1 MNRYRLRV
9 ISTVLLT
16 AILIVAFSWIAA
28 WQNYLWL
35 SRDAS
40 REKNLTREAVND
52 TLENLSA
59 SWTDY
64 ERKLIN
70 RYEVEAVLASLALQ
84 NVIEDENAP
93 ALNRGNNNVISIKD
107 GRLSSSNPAVS
118 TLGLDASLFR
128 GEQGSFAAPGQP
140 STYVA
145 YSISASSIT
154 LYDSN
159 GRETVSSGQW
169 ISLELGSDPDSSEDL
184 EQMLKTELPKIG
196 RTDRRILS
204 GPTYN
209 GITALGNGTMT
220 LSVSA
225 DCNEEDFFYVRDK
238 LNVSLQRIF
247 REHEYS
253 I

>member
-1 MNRYRLRV
+1 MYTERYSRNLQSFHDVYLDYGSLIAGFLDTYPQLR
-9 ISTVLLT
+9 
-16 AILIVAFSWIAA
+16 
-28 WQNYLWL
+28 
-35 SRDAS
+35 
-40 REKNLTREAVND
+40 D
-52 TLENLSA
+52 T
-59 SWTDY
+59 
-64 ERKLIN
+64 
-70 RYEVEAVLASLALQ
+70 AVL
-84 NVIEDENAP
+84 
-93 ALNRGNNNVISIKD
+93 
-107 GRLSSSNPAVS
+107 S
-118 TLGLDASLFR
+118 TLAD
-128 GEQGSFAAPGQP
+128 
-140 STYVA
+140 
-145 YSISASSIT
+145 SISASSIT

-169 ISLELGSDPDSSEDL
+169 IGLELGSDPDSSEDL